1 MKKKCFKMLRRFLFL
16 FLIYL
21 IAGALLPFVHTKE
34 AGEAFKQQ
42 FNVEAF
48 YGDGESVDRARVVE
62 TSTDALESRI
72 SMIHQ
77 AENEIILSTF
87 DIREGHSSRDIFS
100 SLLEAA
106 DRGVKVRI
114 LVDGLYGMV
123 HMHGNPIFYAAG
135 TSPNIEIK
143 FYNIPNPLKPWTI
156 NGRMHDKYVIV
167 DDKLLLLGGRNT
179 FDYFLG
185 EYNLKNLS
193 YDRDVLIFNTA
204 FGRETAEDAKNAST
218 QSVIYQVEDYFND
231 MWDSKYCK
239 TVFDAPT
246 RSMTEKIPAARQEL
260 REHYLAM
267 QEAMSG
273 LTVPGHD
280 YQAETVPIRKATLI
294 SNPTHIMAKEPWV
307 WYQIQALMA
316 QAENRAYIHTPYAV
330 FSKDMYR
337 SMAEI
342 AHRVPNVTMLLNA
355 TSVGDNFMASSD
367 YTRNRKDI
375 LDTGVCLRE
384 YFGDHSSHGKSIL
397 IDDRLSLV
405 GSYNLDMRS
414 TYVDT
419 ETMLVIDGEEFNQQL
434 EACIME
440 LEASSLAV
448 NKDGGYVPD
457 EDVSIVE
464 LPRKKKILFS
474 ITSQLFQLIR
484 YLI

>member
-1 MKKKCFKMLRRFLFL
+1 MKKTHFKRLRWFLFL
-16 FLIYL
+16 FLVYV

-34 AGEAFKQQ
+34 TGEAFKQQ
-42 FNVEAF
+42 FRVDAF
-48 YGDGESVDRARVVE
+48 YGEGESVDRARVVE
-62 TSTDALESRI
+62 TSMDALESRLL
-72 SMIHQ
+72 MIHQ

-87 DIREGHSSRDIFS
+87 DIREGQSSRDIFS

-114 LVDGLYGMV
+114 LVDGLYGAV

-135 TSPNIEIK
+135 TNPNIEIK

-156 NGRMHDKYVIV
+156 NGRMHDKYVIA

-193 YDRDVLIFNTA
+193 YDRDVLIFNTEA
-204 FGRETAEDAKNAST
+204 GHETAEGAKNTST
-218 QSVIYQVEDYFND
+218 QSVIYQVKDYFND
-231 MWDSKYCK
+231 MWNSEYCK

-246 RSMTEKIPAARQEL
+246 RSMAEKIPDAQQEL
-260 REHYLAM
+260 KEHYLTM
-267 QEAMSG
+267 QETMAG

-307 WYQIQALMA
+307 WYQVQELMA

-337 SMAEI
+337 GMAEVVEK
-342 AHRVPNVTMLLNA
+342 VPNVTMLLNA
-355 TSVGDNFMASSD
+355 TSVGDNIMASSD

-375 LDTGVCLRE
+375 LATGVCLRE

-419 ETMLVIDGEEFNQQL
+419 ETMLVIDGEAFNQQL
-434 EACIME
+434 KACIMD
-440 LEASSLAV
+440 LEASSLVV
-448 NKDGGYVPD
+448 NEDGSYVLD
-457 EDVSIVE
+457 EDVPIVE
-464 LPRKKKILFS
+464 LPRKKKILFA
-474 ITSQLFQLIR
+474 ITSRLFQLIR